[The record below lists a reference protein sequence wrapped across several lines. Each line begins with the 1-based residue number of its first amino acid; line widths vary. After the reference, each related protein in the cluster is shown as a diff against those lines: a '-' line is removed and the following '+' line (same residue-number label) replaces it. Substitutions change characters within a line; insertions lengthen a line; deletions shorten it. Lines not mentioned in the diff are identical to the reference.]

1 MRNIRIL
8 LIIAVFAF
16 TVTTV
21 FAQGLPGDPGQ
32 PGGGGGGSVPLDGGI
47 LLALLAAGGIGASL
61 FAKSKK
67 KDKE

>member
-1 MRNIRIL
+1 MRKPRLVSL
-8 LIIAVFAF
+8 LAAVLFLA
-16 TVTTV
+16 TQV
-21 FAQGLPGDPGQ
+21 FSQVLPGDPGS
-32 PGGGGGGSVPLDGGI
+32 GGGGSSVPLDGGI

>member
-32 PGGGGGGSVPLDGGI
+32 PGGGGGSVPLDGGI